1 LGVTPSAYGSTYK
14 AYQAG
19 VYAAFVGDNNNG
31 RVEILNN
38 AYASANNV
46 FNYTDTNSAGRYSM
60 QLGAHKWFSA
70 GSGTAG
76 NAITFTQAMTLDAS
90 GRLGVGTTSPLATV
104 QIGSGTGAGNYPSTS
119 KLLFGA
125 NNSIVTFLS
134 ANDLASV
141 DGEIGSWNTV
151 YNHQNAKIVFDKPA
165 NNTGQM
171 LFYTQGGSGITERAR
186 IDASGI
192 FQVSSS
198 ATNTVKITTG
208 ASIGFTNTANT
219 SSFDVGLLGGASD
232 PTGYVFNR
240 ANAEIIFGTNNIERM
255 RIDSSGNL
263 LVGRAGNAAGTGRI
277 VSAPS
282 GSNYSF
288 SSVSS
293 NSGTQYH
300 MWFGFGDTNVGSITS
315 NGTTTVLNPTSDV
328 RLKTNIVDAGSGLQK
343 INAVRIRSF
352 NWKSNN
358 NFIDFGVVAQ
368 ELHEVAPE
376 CVLVGNDELNEKGD
390 LKNPWCAQP
399 YVLVPAAVKAIQELN
414 AIVTSQQAIIENLTT
429 RLAALE
435 AK

>member
-1 LGVTPSAYGSTYK
+1 
-14 AYQAG
+14 
-19 VYAAFVGDNNNG
+19 
-31 RVEILNN
+31 
-38 AYASANNV
+38 
-46 FNYTDTNSAGRYSM
+46 
-60 QLGAHKWFSA
+60 
-70 GSGTAG
+70 
-76 NAITFTQAMTLDAS
+76 MTLDAS